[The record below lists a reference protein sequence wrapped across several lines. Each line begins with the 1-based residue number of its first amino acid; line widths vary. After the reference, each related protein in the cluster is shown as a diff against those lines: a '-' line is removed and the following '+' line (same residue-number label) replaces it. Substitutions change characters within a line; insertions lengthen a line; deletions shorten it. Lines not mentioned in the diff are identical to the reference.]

1 MKQPW
6 TWVGWLVTILVI
18 LSVTRNPLYL
28 VLILMCVMFVGLALR
43 QTGSDIL
50 RPVSLWKLA
59 VWIILLATIFN
70 ALSSHYGDT
79 VLFILP
85 GKLPLISGKVTLEA
99 MVYGAINGLVLT
111 GMLASFTVLNLA
123 LPVRDLIS
131 LIPRAFFPLAVV
143 TSIAVTYLP
152 TTVRQFQQIR
162 EAQAVRG
169 HQMRTIRDWL
179 PLLMPLLIGGLEH
192 AMQLAEAMTARG
204 FARIQPE
211 TDRRQLIARVAM
223 LVGLVLL
230 ALGWILQLNSSN
242 FSGVLLVITG
252 AFSITGGLWYLGRQ
266 SPRTTY
272 HRQTWLWK
280 DWLMIIIIGIVFCA
294 CVLPVPGLNR
304 QTLYYEP
311 YPGITLPPFDHW
323 IGIAILG
330 LLVPALLVLD
340 RATGLIRDDEEKRG
354 RLNDRT
360 GI

>member
-6 TWVGWLVTILVI
+6 VWVEWLVTVLVI
-18 LSVTRNPLYL
+18 LSITRNPLYL
-28 VLILMCVMFVGLALR
+28 VLILMCVMIVGLALR
-43 QTGSDIL
+43 QAGSDIL

-70 ALSSHYGDT
+70 TLTSHFGDT

-85 GKLPLISGKVTLEA
+85 GKLPLISGKVTVEA
-99 MVYGAINGLVLT
+99 MVYGVINGLVLT

-123 LPVRDLIS
+123 LPVRDLIG
-131 LIPRAFFPLAVV
+131 LIPRAFFPMAVV

-204 FARIQPE
+204 FARIQPG
-211 TDRRQLIARVAM
+211 TDRWQLAARITM
-223 LVGLVLL
+223 LGGLVLL
-230 ALGWILQLNSSN
+230 ALGWFVQLSAANT
-242 FSGVLLVITG
+242 SGVVLVIAG
-252 AFSITGGLWYLGRQ
+252 AICILGGLWYLGRQ
-266 SPRTTY
+266 SPRTAY
-272 HRQTWLWK
+272 RRQIWLWK
-280 DWLMIIIIGIVFCA
+280 DWLMISIIGVVFCA
-294 CVLPVPGLNR
+294 CILPIPGLNR

-311 YPGITLPPFDHW
+311 YPSLTLPAFDLW
-323 IGIAILG
+323 IGIVMLG
-330 LLVPALLVLD
+330 LLVPGLLVGD
-340 RATGLIRDDEEKRG
+340 SATDTVRDQEEKKRH
-354 RLNDRT
+354 LNDHT